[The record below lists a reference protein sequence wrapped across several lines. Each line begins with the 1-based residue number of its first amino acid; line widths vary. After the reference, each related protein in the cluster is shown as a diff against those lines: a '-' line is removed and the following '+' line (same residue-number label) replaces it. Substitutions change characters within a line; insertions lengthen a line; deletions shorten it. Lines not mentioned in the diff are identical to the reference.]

1 MRALNVI
8 AIEIYQNLRE
18 QYRGPYERM
27 EATRQYI
34 LNEITQWDI
43 KTLRQGNNYYFKPDN
58 FKGDN
63 TSPQFEVRLIYN
75 PELQYH
81 ELKFGNLNAETDEK
95 KFKWDD
101 KDPYRLQKALFLRSV
116 LHNKVKVLLQN
127 EDIMGIFFIP
137 YDKDNLG
144 SDRLSYFLNMYS
156 NLNKNDFTLEK
167 GEFETEGM
175 YFITKKQ

>member
-8 AIEIYQNLRE
+8 AIEIYQKLGKQYPNLT
-18 QYRGPYERM
+18 ERR

-43 KTLRQGNNYYFKPDN
+43 KTLHQGNNYYFKPDG

-63 TSPQFEVRLIYN
+63 TSSQFEVRLVYN

-101 KDPYRLQKALFLRSV
+101 KDPYRLQKALFLRNV
-116 LHNKVKVLLQN
+116 LYNKVKVLLQN

-137 YDKDNLG
+137 YDKDDLG

-156 NLNKNDFTLEK
+156 NLNKNNFTLEK